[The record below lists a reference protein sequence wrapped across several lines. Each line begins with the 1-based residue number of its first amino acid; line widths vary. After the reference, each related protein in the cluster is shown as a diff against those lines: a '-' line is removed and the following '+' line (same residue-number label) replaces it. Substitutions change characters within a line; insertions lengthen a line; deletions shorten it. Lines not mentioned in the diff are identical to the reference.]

1 MTFSSPSFFSKKS
14 DLYLQKLDGTIH
26 YNQGSPIETWKSTRW
41 FQNTEIHFSRLGMLE
56 EVPCLDQCFGLSL
69 TEDFEMHT
77 HK

>member
-1 MTFSSPSFFSKKS
+1 MN
-14 DLYLQKLDGTIH
+14 DLYLQKLDETIH
-26 YNQGSPIETWKSTRW
+26 YNLSPIFETWKSLRW
-41 FQNTEIHFSRLGMLE
+41 FQNAEIHFSRLGMLE